1 MPPEISRRAVL
12 GLGGAAVGA
21 GLLGVGLTSGSETE
35 ATVPIFVE
43 NRTDSEHTVLVLIDL
58 LEEVSTKTVTVA
70 PGKRSFAL
78 RVPEVEFGLSAEL
91 ANGESGFDSAVPS
104 PEEDFYTKT
113 GFFVVVTEANG
124 HERRLWIE
132 NSNGDWYSNR

>member
-35 ATVPIFVE
+35 STVPIFVE
-43 NRTDSEHTVLVLIDL
+43 NRADSEYTVVVIIDL
-58 LEEVSTKTVTVA
+58 LEELATKTVTVA

-78 RVPEVEFGLSAEL
+78 RVPEGEFGLTADL
-91 ANGESGFDSAVPS
+91 ANGESGFDSTVPS
-104 PEEDFYTKT
+104 PEEDFYTET

-132 NSNGDWYSNR
+132 NANGDWHSN